1 MIDLWKCG
9 SFEWSFEGFYWWQF
23 ALNRFLCNDYLF
35 LSIEKLFKKQYMEDP
50 YEKDQFYGCDCQ
62 RYLAVGL
69 LMPVLVLLSVFGG
82 AAMLIL
88 LPGRG
93 MFFCMETFYLW
104 VICCRN

>member
-1 MIDLWKCG
+1 
-9 SFEWSFEGFYWWQF
+9 
-23 ALNRFLCNDYLF
+23 
-35 LSIEKLFKKQYMEDP
+35 MEDP

-93 MFFCMETFYLW
+93 MFFLYGNILSLGNMLQKLVVAFFQG
-104 VICCRN
+104 